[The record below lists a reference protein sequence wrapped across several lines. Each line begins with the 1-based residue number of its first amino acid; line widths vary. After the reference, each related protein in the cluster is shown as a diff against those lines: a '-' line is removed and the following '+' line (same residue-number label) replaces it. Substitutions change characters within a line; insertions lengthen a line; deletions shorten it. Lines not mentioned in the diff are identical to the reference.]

1 MTPQEALTMADM
13 KAIQADTREKMGK
26 AIESLENNLSVLRTG
41 RANPGILKKIVVEYY
56 GSTVPID
63 QVASITTPDART
75 LVITPWD
82 RGALN
87 PIEKAIRD
95 SDLGLNP
102 NNKGDTIF
110 ISLPMLT
117 EERRKDLVKN
127 AKNYAEDA
135 RIAIRN
141 IRKHGL
147 DEVKKVEGIGDD
159 EIKRGEAEVQKI
171 TDEFVAK
178 VDQTFQKKEQEIL
191 G

>member
-1 MTPQEALTMADM
+1 MSDQTDEILLEAEDKMD
-13 KAIQADTREKMGK
+13 KAIAIAREDF
-26 AIESLENNLSVLRTG
+26 ATVRTG
-41 RANPGILKKIVVEYY
+41 RATPTIFNKIVVDYY
-56 GSTVPID
+56 GSQMPID

-135 RIAIRN
+135 RIAVRN
-141 IRKHGL
+141 LRKHAL
-147 DEVKKVEGIGDD
+147 DEVKKVEGLGED
-159 EIKRGEAEVQKI
+159 EIKRGEADVQKI
-171 TDEFVAK
+171 TDEYIAK
-178 VDQTFQKKEQEIL
+178 VDSVFQKKEQEIL

>member
-1 MTPQEALTMADM
+1 MADM
-13 KAIQADTREKMGK
+13 KHIQSDARAKMGK
-26 AIESLENNLSVLRTG
+26 AIESLESNLGVLRTG
-41 RANPGILKKIVVEYY
+41 RANPGILKKIVVDYY
-56 GSTVPID
+56 GSTMPID

-110 ISLPMLT
+110 ISVPMLT
-117 EERRKDLVKN
+117 EERRKEMVKN

-135 RIAIRN
+135 RVAVRN
-141 IRKHGL
+141 LRKHAL
-147 DEVKKVEGIGDD
+147 DEVKKIEGIGEDD
-159 EIKRGEAEVQKI
+159 VKRGETDVQKI
-171 TDEFVAK
+171 TDEFIAK
-178 VDQTFQKKEQEIL
+178 VDAVLQKKEQEIL

>member
-1 MTPQEALTMADM
+1 M
-13 KAIQADTREKMGK
+13 KQIQTESRSKMLK
-26 AIESLENNLSVLRTG
+26 AIEALDQSLSVLRTG
-41 RANPGILKKIVVEYY
+41 RANPGILKKVQVDYY
-56 GSTVPID
+56 GSTMPID
-63 QVASITTPDART
+63 QVASISTPDART

-117 EERRKDLVKN
+117 EERRKDLIKN
-127 AKNYAEDA
+127 ARTYGEDA
-135 RIAIRN
+135 KVAVRSL
-141 IRKHGL
+141 RKHAL
-147 DEVKKVEGIGDD
+147 DDLKKVDGVGED
-159 EIKRGEAEVQKI
+159 EIKRGEADVQKL
-171 TDEFVAK
+171 TDEFIK
-178 VDQTFQKKEQEIL
+178 RVDDTVSAKEQDIL

>member
-1 MTPQEALTMADM
+1 MADM
-13 KAIQADTREKMGK
+13 KSIQADAREKMNK
-26 AIESLENNLSVLRTG
+26 AIEAFENNLSVLRTG
-41 RANPGILKKIVVEYY
+41 RANPGILKKIVVDYY
-56 GSTVPID
+56 GSQMPID

-135 RIAIRN
+135 RIAVRN
-141 IRKHGL
+141 LRKHAL
-147 DEVKKVEGIGDD
+147 DEVKKVEGLGED
-159 EIKRGEAEVQKI
+159 EIKRGEADVQKI
-171 TDEFVAK
+171 TDEYIAK
-178 VDQTFQKKEQEIL
+178 VDSVFQKKEQEIL

>member
-1 MTPQEALTMADM
+1 MADM

-41 RANPGILKKIVVEYY
+41 RANPGILKKIVVDYY
-56 GSTVPID
+56 GSSVPID
-63 QVASITTPDART
+63 QVASISTPDART

-159 EIKRGEAEVQKI
+159 EIKRGEADVQKI
-171 TDEFVAK
+171 TDEFIAK
-178 VDQTFQKKEQEIL
+178 VETTFQKKEQEIL

>member
-1 MTPQEALTMADM
+1 MADM
-13 KAIQADTREKMGK
+13 KSIQADARERMGK
-26 AIESLENNLSVLRTG
+26 AIEALENNLSVLRTG
-41 RANPGILKKIVVEYY
+41 RANPGILKKVLVDYY
-56 GSTVPID
+56 GSTMPID

-75 LVITPWD
+75 LVITPLD

-87 PIEKAIRD
+87 PIDKAIRD

-127 AKNYAEDA
+127 ARNYAEEA
-135 RIAIRN
+135 RVAVRS
-141 IRKHGL
+141 IRKQAL
-147 DEVKKVEGIGDD
+147 DEVKKVEGVGDD
-159 EIKRGEAEVQKI
+159 DIKRGEAEVQKI
-171 TDEFVAK
+171 TDEYIAR
-178 VDQTFQKKEQEIL
+178 VDSTFHKKEQEIL

>member
-1 MTPQEALTMADM
+1 MADM

-41 RANPGILKKIVVEYY
+41 RANPGILKKIVVDYY
-56 GSTVPID
+56 GSSVPID
-63 QVASITTPDART
+63 QVASISTPDART

-117 EERRKDLVKN
+117 EERRRDLVKN
-127 AKNYAEDA
+127 AKSYSEDA
-135 RIAIRN
+135 RIAVRN
-141 IRKHGL
+141 IRKHAL

-159 EIKRGEAEVQKI
+159 EIKRGEADVQKI
-171 TDEFVAK
+171 TDEFIAK
-178 VDQTFQKKEQEIL
+178 VESTFQKKEQEIL

>member
-1 MTPQEALTMADM
+1 MADM
-13 KAIQADTREKMGK
+13 KSIQADAREKMGK
-26 AIESLENNLSVLRTG
+26 AIEALENNLSVLRTG
-41 RANPGILKKIVVEYY
+41 RANPGILKKVLVDYY
-56 GSTVPID
+56 GSTMPID

-141 IRKHGL
+141 IRKHAL
-147 DEVKKVEGIGDD
+147 DEVKKVEGMGDD
-159 EIKRGEAEVQKI
+159 DIKRGEGEVQKL

-178 VDQTFQKKEQEIL
+178 VDTTFQKKEQEIL

>member
-1 MTPQEALTMADM
+1 MADM
-13 KAIQADTREKMGK
+13 KTIQADTREKMGK

-41 RANPGILKKIVVEYY
+41 RANPGILKKIVVDYY
-56 GSTVPID
+56 GSTMPID

-127 AKNYAEDA
+127 AKSYSEDA
-135 RIAIRN
+135 RIAVRN
-141 IRKHGL
+141 IRKHAL

-159 EIKRGEAEVQKI
+159 EIKRGEADVQKI
-171 TDEFVAK
+171 TDEFIAR

>member
-1 MTPQEALTMADM
+1 MADM
-13 KAIQADTREKMGK
+13 KTIQADTREKMGK

-41 RANPGILKKIVVEYY
+41 RANPGILKKIVVDYY
-56 GSTVPID
+56 GSTMPID

-159 EIKRGEAEVQKI
+159 EIKRGEADVQKI
-171 TDEFVAK
+171 TDEFIAK
-178 VDQTFQKKEQEIL
+178 VESTFQKKEQEIL

>member
-1 MTPQEALTMADM
+1 MADM
-13 KAIQADTREKMGK
+13 KSIQADTRERMGK
-26 AIESLENNLSVLRTG
+26 AIEALENNLSVLRTG
-41 RANPGILKKIVVEYY
+41 RANPGILKKVLVDYY
-56 GSTVPID
+56 GSTMPID

-135 RIAIRN
+135 RVAVRN
-141 IRKHGL
+141 LRKQAM
-147 DEVKKVEGIGDD
+147 DEVKKIEGVGEDD
-159 EIKRGEAEVQKI
+159 IKRGEADIQKI
-171 TDEFVAK
+171 TDDFVAR
-178 VDQTFQKKEQEIL
+178 VDSTFHKKEQEIL

>member
-1 MTPQEALTMADM
+1 MAEM

-41 RANPGILKKIVVEYY
+41 RANPGILKKIVVDYY
-56 GSTVPID
+56 GSSVPID
-63 QVASITTPDART
+63 QVASISTPDART

-117 EERRKDLVKN
+117 EERRRDLVKN

-159 EIKRGEAEVQKI
+159 EIKRGEADVQKI
-171 TDEFVAK
+171 TDEFIAK
-178 VDQTFQKKEQEIL
+178 VESTFQKKEQEIL

>member
-1 MTPQEALTMADM
+1 MADL
-13 KAIQADTREKMGK
+13 KTIQSDTRERMTK
-26 AIESLENNLSVLRTG
+26 AIEALENNLSVLRTG
-41 RANPGILKKIVVEYY
+41 RANPGILKKIVVDYY

-75 LVITPWD
+75 LVISPWD

-135 RIAIRN
+135 RIVVRN
-141 IRKHGL
+141 LRKHAL
-147 DEVKKVEGIGDD
+147 DEVKKMEGVGDD

-171 TDEFVAK
+171 TDEYIARVEL
-178 VDQTFQKKEQEIL
+178 TFTKKEQEIL

>member
-1 MTPQEALTMADM
+1 MADI
-13 KAIQADTREKMGK
+13 KHIQADARDKMNK
-26 AIESLENNLSVLRTG
+26 AIESLESNLSVLRTG
-41 RANPGILKKIVVEYY
+41 RANPGILKKVLVEYY
-56 GSTVPID
+56 GSTMPID
-63 QVASITTPDART
+63 QVASITSPDART

-110 ISLPMLT
+110 ISVPMLT
-117 EERRKDLVKN
+117 EERRKEMVKN
-127 AKNYAEDA
+127 AKHYAEEA

-141 IRKHGL
+141 LRKHAL
-147 DEVKKVEGIGDD
+147 DEVKKIDGIGEDD
-159 EIKRGEAEVQKI
+159 VKRGEGEIQKI
-171 TDEFVAK
+171 VDEYVHK
-178 VDQTFQKKEQEIL
+178 VDDVLHKKEQDIL

>member
-1 MTPQEALTMADM
+1 MI
-13 KAIQADTREKMGK
+13 KKIQDDAREKMSK
-26 AIESLENNLSVLRTG
+26 AIEALENNLSVLRTG
-41 RANPGILKKIVVEYY
+41 RANPGILKKIVVDYY
-56 GSTVPID
+56 GSQMPID

-82 RGALN
+82 RGAIN

-110 ISLPMLT
+110 IALPMLT

-127 AKNYAEDA
+127 AKSYAEDA
-135 RIAIRN
+135 RIAVRN
-141 IRKHGL
+141 LRKQAL
-147 DEVKKVEGIGDD
+147 DEVKKLEGMGED
-159 EIKRGEAEVQKI
+159 EIKRGGDEVQKL
-171 TDEFVAK
+171 TDEYIAK
-178 VDQTFQKKEQEIL
+178 VDATLQKKEQEIL

>member
-1 MTPQEALTMADM
+1 MADM
-13 KAIQADTREKMGK
+13 KTIQADTREKMGK

-41 RANPGILKKIVVEYY
+41 RANPGILKKIVVDYY
-56 GSTVPID
+56 GSTMPID

-117 EERRKDLVKN
+117 EERRRDLVKN
-127 AKNYAEDA
+127 AKSYSEDA
-135 RIAIRN
+135 RIAVRN
-141 IRKHGL
+141 IRKHAL

-159 EIKRGEAEVQKI
+159 EIKRGEADV
-171 TDEFVAK
+171 
-178 VDQTFQKKEQEIL
+178 
-191 G
+191 

>member
-1 MTPQEALTMADM
+1 MADM
-13 KAIQADTREKMGK
+13 KTIQADTREKMGK

-41 RANPGILKKIVVEYY
+41 RANPGILKKIVVDYY
-56 GSTVPID
+56 GSSVPID
-63 QVASITTPDART
+63 QVASISTPDART

-159 EIKRGEAEVQKI
+159 EIKRGEADVQKI
-171 TDEFVAK
+171 TDEFIAK
-178 VDQTFQKKEQEIL
+178 VESTFQKKEQEIL

>member
-1 MTPQEALTMADM
+1 MPDM
-13 KAIQADTREKMGK
+13 KAIQADARERMGK
-26 AIESLENNLSVLRTG
+26 AIEALENNLSVLRTG
-41 RANPGILKKIVVEYY
+41 RANPGILRKVMVEYY
-56 GSTVPID
+56 GSTMPID

-117 EERRKDLVKN
+117 EERRRDLVKN
-127 AKNYAEDA
+127 AKNYAEEA
-135 RIAIRN
+135 RVAIRS
-141 IRKHGL
+141 IRKQAL
-147 DEVKKVEGIGDD
+147 DEVKKLEGVGDD
-159 EIKRGEAEVQKI
+159 EIKRAETEVQKI
-171 TDEFVAK
+171 TDEYIRR
-178 VDQTFQKKEQEIL
+178 VDDTLHKKEQEIL

>member
-1 MTPQEALTMADM
+1 MADM
-13 KAIQADTREKMGK
+13 KSIQADARERMGK
-26 AIESLENNLSVLRTG
+26 AIEALENNLSVLRTG
-41 RANPGILKKIVVEYY
+41 RANPGILKKVLVDYY
-56 GSTVPID
+56 GSTMPID

-127 AKNYAEDA
+127 ARNYAEEA
-135 RIAIRN
+135 RVAVRS
-141 IRKHGL
+141 IRKQAL
-147 DEVKKVEGIGDD
+147 DEVKKVEGVGDD
-159 EIKRGEAEVQKI
+159 DIKRGEAEIQKI
-171 TDEFVAK
+171 TDEFVAR
-178 VDQTFQKKEQEIL
+178 VDSTFHKKEQEIL

>member
-1 MTPQEALTMADM
+1 MKQIQSEA
-13 KAIQADTREKMGK
+13 RSKMVK
-26 AIESLENNLSVLRTG
+26 AIEALEQSLSVLRTG
-41 RANPGILKKIVVEYY
+41 RANPGILKKVQVDYY
-56 GSTVPID
+56 GSTMPID
-63 QVASITTPDART
+63 QVASISTPDART

-117 EERRKDLVKN
+117 EERRKDLIKN
-127 AKNYAEDA
+127 ARTYGEDA
-135 RIAIRN
+135 KVAVRSL
-141 IRKHGL
+141 RKHAL
-147 DEVKKVEGIGDD
+147 DDLKKVDGVGED
-159 EIKRGEAEVQKI
+159 EIKRGETEVQKL
-171 TDEFVAK
+171 TDEFIK
-178 VDQTFQKKEQEIL
+178 RVDDTVSAKEQDIL

>member
-1 MTPQEALTMADM
+1 MDM
-13 KAIQADTREKMGK
+13 KQIQSESRSKMLK
-26 AIESLENNLSVLRTG
+26 AIEALDQSLSVLRTG
-41 RANPGILKKIVVEYY
+41 RANPGILKKVQVDYY
-56 GSTVPID
+56 GSTMPID
-63 QVASITTPDART
+63 QVASISTPDART

-117 EERRKDLVKN
+117 EERRKDLIKN
-127 AKNYAEDA
+127 ARTYGEDA
-135 RIAIRN
+135 KVAVRSL
-141 IRKHGL
+141 RKHAL
-147 DEVKKVEGIGDD
+147 DDLKKVDGVGED
-159 EIKRGEAEVQKI
+159 EIKRGEADVQKL
-171 TDEFVAK
+171 TDEFIK
-178 VDQTFQKKEQEIL
+178 RVDDTVSAKEQDIL

>member
-1 MTPQEALTMADM
+1 MPDM
-13 KAIQADTREKMGK
+13 KAIQSDARERMGK

-41 RANPGILKKIVVEYY
+41 RANPGILKKVMVDYY
-56 GSTVPID
+56 GSTMPVD

-135 RIAIRN
+135 RVAIRS
-141 IRKHGL
+141 IRKHAL

-159 EIKRGEAEVQKI
+159 EIKRGEVEVQKL
-171 TDEFVAK
+171 TDEYIKRVE
-178 VDQTFQKKEQEIL
+178 DTFHKKEQEIL

>member
-1 MTPQEALTMADM
+1 MDM
-13 KAIQADTREKMGK
+13 KQIQSESRSKMLK
-26 AIESLENNLSVLRTG
+26 AIEALDQSLSVLRTG
-41 RANPGILKKIVVEYY
+41 RANPGILKKVQVDYY
-56 GSTVPID
+56 GSTMPID
-63 QVASITTPDART
+63 QVASISTPDART

-117 EERRKDLVKN
+117 EERRKDLIKN
-127 AKNYAEDA
+127 ARTYGEDA
-135 RIAIRN
+135 KVAVRSL
-141 IRKHGL
+141 RKHAL
-147 DEVKKVEGIGDD
+147 DDLKKVDGVGED
-159 EIKRGEAEVQKI
+159 EIKRGEVEVQKL
-171 TDEFVAK
+171 TDEFIK
-178 VDQTFQKKEQEIL
+178 RVDDTVSAKEQDIL

>member
-1 MTPQEALTMADM
+1 MADM
-13 KAIQADTREKMGK
+13 KHIQADTREKMTK
-26 AIESLENNLSVLRTG
+26 AIEALENNLSVLRTG

-56 GSTVPID
+56 GSQVPID
-63 QVASITTPDART
+63 QVASISTPDART

-82 RGALN
+82 RGALA
-87 PIEKAIRD
+87 PIERAIRD

-159 EIKRGEAEVQKI
+159 EIKRGEADVQKI
-171 TDEFVAK
+171 TDEFIAK
-178 VDQTFQKKEQEIL
+178 VESTFQKKEQEIL